1 MSASPNNTG
10 LELITEVAP
19 PDPSAAPRTA
29 PQPTTLGHE
38 ALQALLAFSS
48 LHEQIRQ
55 RREQEMRRGTQVNA
69 GDVWQLEQFVLD
81 EVLQLV
87 AERAL
92 AITGADGVAIALAE
106 GNAIVCR
113 ASSGRIAPDVGARL
127 DPDSGFSGTCLV
139 SGRIVRCD
147 DSEIDPRVDVLA
159 CRRLGV
165 RSMVAVPLSAK
176 QTIIGLL
183 EAFSSEAY
191 GFNDSDVRSLNLLAE
206 LILSAMRPE
215 EEDRLAEISQ
225 RVVGRAAAPAIESE
239 VTGTETGLYVQA
251 PDLYSQLE
259 RLEANA
265 SPGEAAHEPDRAK
278 SETLFEMESETAASA
293 NSSRAEAEFISLERG
308 NVGDNRLSHYA
319 GGPPESAPEEHRDS
333 SPGLQR
339 GEKREARQSRAGT
352 AEILTA
358 TLSSGEMEEDA
369 VSLVRRIGLSAEP
382 APLSGC
388 EAVESSRPGLA
399 IVIGLV
405 LFAIGL
411 GTGLWWNIRHNTH
424 SVSSKPQLTALASTQ
439 QAPNKSA
446 PPVVSQ
452 QPVAEDETSSVPAT
466 PDEAAS
472 QEAGVLPQVTGIR
485 HWSSGDSSTVVI
497 DLQDQVQY
505 EAHRLTNP
513 ERIYFDLHDTRLV
526 AELSGKRIE
535 VGDTLLQQIRV
546 AQPMAGVTR
555 VVLVTRN
562 ASNFSVSLEPNPY
575 RLVVEVSKLGAK
587 PHDRAK
593 IDLFAPMNEQTPPQQ
608 AQTTQNEQKPMAA
621 SAQPAG
627 AAERQVRAR
636 APTLRIALDPGHG
649 GWDLGTVG
657 RAGLL
662 EKDLA
667 LDIVER
673 LGNLLKNRL
682 GAEVI
687 YTRADDNYVAL
698 EKRAEIANLSH
709 ADLFMSV
716 HANYS
721 DFPSARGVETYYTN
735 TYSSVKARPRETDET
750 APMLQTINWTNVDIR
765 EKVHES
771 RRFASSVQRA
781 LYGTLVAKTP
791 GLPNRGVKEAQ
802 YVVLTGTS
810 MPAILA
816 EVSFVSSPTDE
827 NNLQSSTY
835 RQQIAEAL
843 YQGVA
848 RYAKESNRVKMA
860 SNLRKAAG
868 R

>member
-1 MSASPNNTG
+1 MERRTVLMSASPNNAG
-10 LELITEVAP
+10 LELITEAAL
-19 PDPSAAPRTA
+19 PDPPAAPRTELRNELGNELRAA
-29 PQPTTLGHE
+29 PPPAIPGHE

-48 LHEQIRQ
+48 LHEQIRK

-69 GDVWQLEQFVLD
+69 EDVWQLEQFVLD

-92 AITGADGVAIALAE
+92 AITGADGVAIALAD

-113 ASSGRIAPDVGARL
+113 ASAGGIAPDVGARL
-127 DPDSGFSGTCLV
+127 DPDSGFSGACLV

-147 DSEIDPRVDVLA
+147 DSETDSRVDVLA

-225 RVVGRAAAPAIESE
+225 RVVGPAASPERESE
-239 VTGTETGLYVQA
+239 VTSAETEQYVQA

-259 RLEANA
+259 RLEASA
-265 SPGEAAHEPDRAK
+265 SVGESEHEPDRAK
-278 SETLFEMESETAASA
+278 NETWFEMESATAAA
-293 NSSRAEAEFISLERG
+293 SSSHAEAELTS
-308 NVGDNRLSHYA
+308 
-319 GGPPESAPEEHRDS
+319 PEPAS
-333 SPGLQR
+333 
-339 GEKREARQSRAGT
+339 
-352 AEILTA
+352 AEI
-358 TLSSGEMEEDA
+358 EEDA
-369 VSLVRRIGLSAEP
+369 VSLVRRLSLPTES
-382 APLSGC
+382 APLPQY

-399 IVIGLV
+399 VVIVLV

-411 GTGLWWNIRHNTH
+411 GAGLWWNIRHNTH
-424 SVSSKPQLTALASTQ
+424 SVSATRQITAPAPTQ
-439 QAPNKSA
+439 QAPNKPA
-446 PPVVSQ
+446 PLPVSP
-452 QPVAEDETSSVPAT
+452 QPVAEDDTNSVPAT
-466 PDEAAS
+466 PDEITPEA
-472 QEAGVLPQVTGIR
+472 AGVLPQVTGIR

-505 EAHRLTNP
+505 EAHRLANP
-513 ERIYFDLHDTRLV
+513 ERIYFDLHDTRLA

-535 VGDTLLQQIRV
+535 VGDTLLQQLRV

-555 VVLVTRN
+555 VVLVTKN

-575 RLVVEVSKLGAK
+575 RMVVEVSKLGAK

-593 IDLFAPMNEQTPPQQ
+593 LDLFAPINDQTTPQQ
-608 AQTTQNEQKPMAA
+608 AQTTPDQKPLTA

-627 AAERQVRAR
+627 GAGLPVRVQV
-636 APTLRIALDPGHG
+636 PTLRIALDPGHG

-657 RAGLL
+657 RGGLL

-682 GAEVI
+682 GADVV

-698 EKRAEIANLSH
+698 EKRAEIANLSR

-735 TYSSVKARPRETDET
+735 TYSSVKARTRETDEA

-765 EKVHES
+765 EKVHQS

-781 LYGTLVAKTP
+781 LYGTLAAKTP

-848 RYAKESNRVKMA
+848 RYAKESDRVKMA
-860 SNLRKAAG
+860 GNLGKPAA